1 MGSRHAPSHPLHLQ
15 ETRKIL
21 KGMFGLPIRSKYQLA
36 SLYSEA
42 PVRVSGGETGV
53 TAFSRSMTHFL
64 NQFKPCFGLRLL
76 PIHSEL
82 FITMGPRST
91 LAPFVTCLFLQ
102 AANAATTGIASSRP
116 IGRPRGSRIAGGII
130 AAIVVPSL
138 IGLSLF
144 VLCCVCVNRILRR
157 RENTHGTDLYT
168 TPVGPTVTSGMNY
181 GPGVVYHHGGE
192 AVSAPQTPVG
202 PTATSGMDYGP
213 GVVYPH
219 GGEAVSAPTPC
230 APQQAHSYPPV
241 STTEPFVGGFTNPKN
256 HVPPHY

>member
-15 ETRKIL
+15 ETR
-21 KGMFGLPIRSKYQLA
+21 FWDVCLPIRSKYQLA

-42 PVRVSGGETGV
+42 SVRVSGGETG
-53 TAFSRSMTHFL
+53 
-64 NQFKPCFGLRLL
+64 FKPCFGLRLL

-144 VLCCVCVNRILRR
+144 VLCCVCVSRILRR

-181 GPGVVYHHGGE
+181 GPGVVHHHGGE

-219 GGEAVSAPTPC
+219 GEEAVSAP
-230 APQQAHSYPPV
+230 PV
-241 STTEPFVGGFTNPKN
+241 SATEPFVGGFTDPKS